1 MDKVT
6 PTLQYT
12 LEMQLLTTDGNFR
25 QHLTIYGNTMKNWK
39 KITMK
44 DGAVCPNFIV
54 TYLWNGTP
62 RNVKQ
67 GWVCGIF
74 WVQHKSSRNL
84 TPFSGN
90 FIKWIKLCRSI
101 PRWRCLSKLHCHK
114 SLKRGPQGKNVKGLD
129 LLDLSM
135 ATIWYHSIVSTGHIA
150 ILQTNYVVQFFQLT
164 IAPSRLWR
172 SVWSVN
178 HTLLSNGWPVHWPKF
193 K

>member
-1 MDKVT
+1 LWGGVWGGGGGGVGRGRWSKEKCNFWSFKLIFQKSFQKIPPVFCHFLIFRCKLARCFQKHLHFG
-6 PTLQYT
+6 PFVSLQ
-12 LEMQLLTTDGNFR
+12 R
-25 QHLTIYGNTMKNWK
+25 
-39 KITMK
+39 
-44 DGAVCPNFIV
+44 
-54 TYLWNGTP
+54 
-62 RNVKQ
+62 
-67 GWVCGIF
+67 
-74 WVQHKSSRNL
+74 KSSRKL

-101 PRWRCLSKLHCHK
+101 PRWRCVSKLHCLK

-178 HTLLSNGWPVHWPKF
+178 HTLLSNG
-193 K
+193 